1 MIRWISTFTAFVFA
15 LTHTALL
22 SRFIPKGNELK
33 KPAATALFALGVLA
47 QSLVRRL
54 DTRASFWAYAYM
66 LSLYTVMLVFARL
79 WSGKKFSACA
89 QRTICFFLLTECAAL
104 AVSYFSQRLLGRDL
118 FRSEP
123 LTLQTLAILLLAAFE
138 SLLLYLLH
146 RLLPQEPRADGNS
159 LWLSFLA
166 AIPYL
171 FVSQITLWLPLTNA
185 QITPVIPLML
195 CASCLLALMLIVSL
209 EGRLH
214 AEQEKRQMLAQHH
227 MTHLQQQQFE
237 MSRSSQETVRRNYH
251 DMKNLLLYLE
261 QTDSREEFRSHVQHI
276 LDEIRPYETVL
287 DTGSEVMDILL
298 GEKLSIC
305 QQEGISCTVMADGA
319 ALAFIK
325 PLDLVA
331 MLGNAMDNA
340 IEACRCLPQQSARYI
355 QLRTARRQGFLL
367 LHVRNSCT
375 GEVNMQ
381 GDHFMTT
388 KEDREHHG
396 YGLPS
401 IRRAVQSY
409 GGEMTCRMEDS
420 EFSLTLLFP
429 V

>member
-1 MIRWISTFTAFVFA
+1 
-15 LTHTALL
+15 
-22 SRFIPKGNELK
+22 
-33 KPAATALFALGVLA
+33 
-47 QSLVRRL
+47 
-54 DTRASFWAYAYM
+54 
-66 LSLYTVMLVFARL
+66 
-79 WSGKKFSACA
+79 
-89 QRTICFFLLTECAAL
+89 
-104 AVSYFSQRLLGRDL
+104 
-118 FRSEP
+118 
-123 LTLQTLAILLLAAFE
+123 
-138 SLLLYLLH
+138 
-146 RLLPQEPRADGNS
+146 
-159 LWLSFLA
+159 
-166 AIPYL
+166 
-171 FVSQITLWLPLTNA
+171 
-185 QITPVIPLML
+185 ML

-261 QTDSREEFRSHVQHI
+261 QTDSREEFRSHIQHI

-319 ALAFIK
+319 ALSFIK

-340 IEACRCLPQQSARYI
+340 IEACCCLPQQSARYI

-375 GEVNMQ
+375 GEVSMQ

-396 YGLPS
+396 YGLMS

-409 GGEMTCRMEDS
+409 GGEMTCRIEDG